1 MSFTLAIVGRPNVG
15 KSTLFNRLVG
25 KRLALVDDQPGVTR
39 DLREGDARLA
49 DLRFTVIDT
58 AGLEEATDESLQGRM
73 RRLTERAVDMADICL
88 FMIDAR
94 AGVTPADQVFAEI
107 LRKRAAHVVL
117 AANKGEGSA
126 ADAGVIEAYS
136 LGLGEPIR
144 LSAEHGEG
152 LNDLYSHLMP
162 IADGFAERAADLAPE
177 TDVELDDDEEWD
189 EAAPFVMPTAKKPM
203 QIAVVGR
210 PNAGKSTLI
219 NMIMGDDRL
228 LTGPEAGITRDAISL
243 RTEWLG
249 THIRIFDTAGM
260 RKKAKVQDKLE
271 KLSVSDGLRAVKF
284 AEVVVVLLDAAIPF
298 EQQDLR
304 IADLAEREGRAV
316 IVAVNK
322 WDIEDDKQNKLRDLR
337 ESFERLLP
345 QLRGA
350 PLVTVSAKTGRGL
363 DRLHEA
369 IMNAY
374 ETWNTRV
381 PTAALN
387 RWLAGMV
394 EAHPPP
400 APAGKRIK
408 LRYMTQAKTRPPGFV
423 VMCSL
428 PDKMS
433 ESYSRYLVNGLRA
446 DFNMPGT
453 PIRLYMRS
461 QNDANPFKGRKK
473 PGQSRLRKHLGKKPT
488 DRYAF
493 RIACIAAAIKTITP
507 MPARALIVS
516 ISVPFATMMP
526 INAQTM
532 LMTYSGAEDRS
543 RRTLSAI
550 TSAPMIPTIAQPKDP
565 NTIP

>member
-39 DLREGDARLA
+39 DLREGAARLA
-49 DLRFTVIDT
+49 DLRFTVVDT

-73 RRLTERAVDMADICL
+73 RKLTERAVEMADVCL

-94 AGVTPADQVFAEI
+94 AGVTPTDQVFAEI
-107 LRKRAAHVVL
+107 LRKKADHVIL

-152 LNDLYSHLMP
+152 LNDLYSQLQP
-162 IADGFAERAADLAPE
+162 IADQFDELAKEDDTP
-177 TDVELDDDEEWD
+177 DVDVTIDED
-189 EAAPFVMPTAKKPM
+189 EDGLGAVPVPTNSKPL
-203 QIAVVGR
+203 QVAVVGR

-219 NMIMGDDRL
+219 NQILGEERL

-243 RTEWLG
+243 RIDWNG
-249 THIRIFDTAGM
+249 TPMRIFDTAGM
-260 RKKAKVQDKLE
+260 RKKAKVQEKLE
-271 KLSVSDGLRAVKF
+271 KLSVGDGLRAVKF

-304 IADLAEREGRAV
+304 LADLAEREGRAV

-322 WDIEDDKQNKLRDLR
+322 WDVEDEKQAKLKDLK

-350 PLVTVSAKTGRGL
+350 PLITVSAKTGRGL

-369 IMNAY
+369 IMKAY
-374 ETWNTRV
+374 DVWNRRV
-381 PTAALN
+381 TTAHLN
-387 RWLAGMV
+387 RWLSGMV

-400 APAGKRIK
+400 APQGKRIK

-423 VMCSL
+423 VMCSH
-428 PDKMS
+428 PDKVP
-433 ESYSRYLVNGLRA
+433 ESYSRYLVNGLRV
-446 DFNMPGT
+446 DFDMPGT
-453 PIRLYMRS
+453 PIRLYMRG
-461 QNDANPFKGRKK
+461 QNDANPYKGRKK
-473 PGQSRLRKHLGKKPT
+473 APPSKLRKHTAGRKNT
-488 DRYAF
+488 DGGR
-493 RIACIAAAIKTITP
+493 K
-507 MPARALIVS
+507 
-516 ISVPFATMMP
+516 
-526 INAQTM
+526 
-532 LMTYSGAEDRS
+532 
-543 RRTLSAI
+543 
-550 TSAPMIPTIAQPKDP
+550 
-565 NTIP
+565 

>member
-39 DLREGDARLA
+39 DLREGAARLA

-58 AGLEEATDESLQGRM
+58 AGLEDVTDDSLQGRM

-94 AGVTPADQVFAEI
+94 TGVTPTDQVFAEI
-107 LRKRAAHVVL
+107 LRKRSAHVIL
-117 AANKGEGSA
+117 AANKAEGNA
-126 ADAGVIEAYS
+126 ADAGVIEAWS

-152 LNDLYSHLMP
+152 LNDLYSQLMP
-162 IADGFAERAADLAPE
+162 LADEFAARAKQDAPE
-177 TDVELDDDEEWD
+177 TDVPLSEDDDD
-189 EAAPFVMPTAKKPM
+189 DAGYALPTAAKPL
-203 QIAVVGR
+203 QVAVVGR
-210 PNAGKSTLI
+210 PNSGKSTLI
-219 NMIMGDDRL
+219 NQILGEDRL

-243 RTEWLG
+243 RIDWAG
-249 THIRIFDTAGM
+249 SDGVPVPMRIFDTAGM
-260 RKKAKVQDKLE
+260 RRKAKVQEKLE

-316 IVAVNK
+316 VLAVNK
-322 WDIEDDKQNKLRDLR
+322 WDIEPEKQAKLRDLR

-363 DRLHEA
+363 ERLQAA
-369 IMNAY
+369 IMDAY
-374 ETWNTRV
+374 AVWNRRV

-387 RWLAGMV
+387 RWLSGMV

-400 APAGKRIK
+400 APQGRRIK
-408 LRYMTQAKTRPPGFV
+408 LRYMTQAKSRPPGFV
-423 VMCSL
+423 VMCSH
-428 PDKMS
+428 PDKMP
-433 ESYSRYLVNGLRA
+433 ESYTRYLVGGLRK
-446 DFNMPGT
+446 DFDMPGT
-453 PIRLYMRS
+453 PIRLYLRS
-461 QNDANPFKGRKK
+461 QADKNPYKGRKK
-473 PGQSRLRKHLGKKPT
+473 SGPSKLRKHIDGRRT
-488 DRYAF
+488 DR
-493 RIACIAAAIKTITP
+493 
-507 MPARALIVS
+507 
-516 ISVPFATMMP
+516 
-526 INAQTM
+526 
-532 LMTYSGAEDRS
+532 
-543 RRTLSAI
+543 
-550 TSAPMIPTIAQPKDP
+550 
-565 NTIP
+565 